1 MLPRL
6 TDLAALLIALL
17 AVGELLSRRPAA
29 PGWRYLTGAS
39 VPVRRA
45 TGAFLLVAAANL
57 LCLGVVLTGRL
68 QGRQAQWIF
77 GATMVLALWRLRRLL
92 QARRVETNAVQE
104 ESSGSPSVE

>member
-6 TDLAALLIALL
+6 TEFAALLVALL
-17 AVGELLSRRPAA
+17 AIGELLSRRPAA

-39 VPVRRA
+39 VAVRRA

-57 LCLGVVLTGRL
+57 LCLGAVLTGRL
-68 QGRQAQWIF
+68 QGTRAQWIF

-92 QARRVETNAVQE
+92 QARRLETVDRIE
-104 ESSGSPSVE
+104 ESSEPI